1 MKKYRKISKD
11 RKIDIAA
18 IATLVVVFGVIFYF
32 MFFATGCVP
41 QKQVTKLKAQL
52 NQKTSMIDSMQL
64 KIKNYELKVFDFSK
78 QITDLQTSRDSL
90 SVKYSLVQQTEKTE
104 LENYL
109 TTLWNIDYYENGN
122 IKSES
127 GSTAIKT
134 KDASSKTQITENL
147 ELKKQLDI
155 ANQRIEMKDSTIS
168 NMKWE
173 NTELTKLNK
182 DLKSLSENL
191 VEQINKQ
198 VGLNWW
204 QKFFAW
210 SGVAGW
216 LWFGVWLLW
225 KFLVKK

>member
-41 QKQVTKLKAQL
+41 QKQVTKLKAQF

-210 SGVAGW
+210 SGAAGW
-216 LWFGVWLLW
+216 LVFVLWMVW
-225 KFLVKK
+225 KFFVKK